1 MRRYGGYSRGGEGA
15 GPCYFSTLNIRC
27 IGELVF
33 IPYTRQPRENF
44 PIGVGLRNEVRL
56 INTISRLLLGRVP
69 INY

>member
-44 PIGVGLRNEVRL
+44 HIGVGLRSEVRPYKIPL
-56 INTISRLLLGRVP
+56 VAYFWEST
-69 INY
+69 Y